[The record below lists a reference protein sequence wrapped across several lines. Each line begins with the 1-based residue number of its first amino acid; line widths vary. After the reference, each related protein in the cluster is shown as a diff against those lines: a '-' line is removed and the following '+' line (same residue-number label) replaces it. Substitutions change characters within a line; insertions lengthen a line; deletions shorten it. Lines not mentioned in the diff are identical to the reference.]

1 VIKKDISYEDLDG
14 NTVVK
19 TFHFNLST
27 AELADMALTSEGG
40 GGLADE
46 IRKIQATADTNLVL
60 KSFKKILEAS
70 VGKRVGDRF
79 VKDEETKSDFMDT
92 EAYGSL
98 FMELATDPAKMI
110 EFVRG
115 VIPKNLETRLNQQ
128 ITDQGLQVEGWTQPE
143 RKVETV
149 LVDLEAVAASIPKA
163 EEPKDDITKYTRAQL
178 MEMDEDKFYT
188 LVGSDSRKWTKAV
201 LSIAMARRAAE
212 K

>member
-1 VIKKDISYEDLDG
+1 
-14 NTVVK
+14 
-19 TFHFNLST
+19 
-27 AELADMALTSEGG
+27 
-40 GGLADE
+40 
-46 IRKIQATADTNLVL
+46 
-60 KSFKKILEAS
+60 
-70 VGKRVGDRF
+70 VGDRF

-128 ITDQGLQVEGWTQPE
+128 ITDQGLQVEGWTQPVRE
-143 RKVETV
+143 VETV
-149 LVDLEAVAASIPKA
+149 QVDLANVA

>member
-14 NTVVK
+14 NTVIE

-46 IRKIQATADTNLVL
+46 IRKIQATSDVNLVL

-70 VGKRVGDRF
+70 VGKREGNRF
-79 VKDEETKSDFMDT
+79 VKDAETRSNFMDT

-98 FMELATDPAKMI
+98 FMELATDPPKMI
-110 EFVRG
+110 EFIRG

-128 ITDQGLQVEGWTQPE
+128 MADQGLDIQGWTQPE

-149 LVDLEAVAASIPKA
+149 QVDLEAVPADVPVA
-163 EEPKDDITKYTRAQL
+163 EEPKDDITQYTRAQL
-178 MEMDEDKFYT
+178 MEMDEDKFYN

>member
-1 VIKKDISYEDLDG
+1 MIKKDISYEDLDG
-14 NTVVK
+14 NTVIE

-46 IRKIQATADTNLVL
+46 IRKIQATSDVNLVL

-70 VGKRVGDRF
+70 VGKREGNRF
-79 VKDEETKSDFMDT
+79 VKDAETRSNFMDT

-98 FMELATDPAKMI
+98 FMELATDPPKMI
-110 EFVRG
+110 EFIRG

-128 ITDQGLQVEGWTQPE
+128 MADQGLEIEGWTPTE

-149 LVDLEAVAASIPKA
+149 QVDLAPSA
-163 EEPKDDITKYTRAQL
+163 EEPKDDVTKYTRAQL
-178 MEMDEDKFYT
+178 MEMDEDKFYN